1 MEEFIKKERWE
12 EELEIAR
19 NKGIDKALIKKLIEH
34 PEERA
39 KICYRVSIGEYHIL
53 PPTTQKE
60 PKDDGT
66 FRTVFVNMDLDRIL
80 LSLIN
85 HILFDLCP
93 DWISVHCTSYK
104 KGIGTGKVVRK
115 VSRWITQGKG
125 KRKKKGRGKGHGK
138 VEGVKADLTKYFDS
152 VPLWVIDKV
161 FDRLRERFGESP
173 ILDMLQEYYHNDL
186 CFNEGKLIHHYQSLK
201 QGCATAS
208 FFADVIL
215 YEIDEEMA
223 KIGNYVRYCDD
234 ILFVHDR
241 WEEALEYL
249 ETSLKKLDLT
259 LHPKKLEYVT
269 KKKWVTFLGFSIK
282 GSMISLSK
290 KRLKN
295 LQKEVRSRIFGAK
308 SLEGAVNSLKK
319 YLYKGYG
326 KEGYC
331 WATSVLTVVNSI
343 RDIELID
350 EWILDCFKAKVTGN
364 KKIGGL
370 GYEHHED
377 GIVTRGTGRNV
388 DTNKR
393 KVAWIDGWYTL
404 KCMRKNL
411 IYDRAV
417 FRAVAA

>member
-1 MEEFIKKERWE
+1 MDNATFDKLLEEFMSKERWE
-12 EELEIAR
+12 KAIDTAEEKEL
-19 NKGIDKALIKKLIEH
+19 NKALIKRIIEDVDY
-34 PEERA
+34 RA
-39 KICYRVSIGEYHIL
+39 SICYLVAQGRYIIA
-53 PPTTQKE
+53 PPRMQLI
-60 PKDDGT
+60 PKDNGK
-66 FRTVFVNMDLDRIL
+66 FRTVYINEDLDRII
-80 LSLIN
+80 LSMIN
-85 HILFDLCP
+85 DILFDLCP

-104 KGIGTGKVVRK
+104 KGIGTGKVAIEVAK
-115 VSRWITQGKG
+115 WTCKT
-125 KRKKKGRGKGHGK
+125 KGRVRGWK
-138 VEGVKADLTKYFDS
+138 EDMTKYFDS
-152 VPLWVIDKV
+152 VPIREIDKV
-161 FDRLRERFGESP
+161 FDKLRKRFGQSP
-173 ILDMLQEYYHNDL
+173 ILDILQRYYHQDL
-186 CFNEGKLIHHYQSLK
+186 CWDLEGKLIHHYQSLK

-208 FFADVIL
+208 FFADVLL
-215 YEIDEEMA
+215 YHVDEEVS
-223 KIGNYVRYCDD
+223 KLGHYVRYCDD
-234 ILFVHDR
+234 MLFIGRNHKKAKALLERELAKMGLSLNEKKTEKIRKDR
-241 WEEALEYL
+241 
-249 ETSLKKLDLT
+249 
-259 LHPKKLEYVT
+259 
-269 KKKWVTFLGFSIK
+269 WVTFLGFSIK

-331 WATSVLTVVNSI
+331 WATSVLTVVNSM

-377 GIVTRGTGRNV
+377 GIVTRGPGRNV

-404 KCMRKNL
+404 KCMRNNL

-417 FRAVAA
+417 FRAIAA